1 MARFL
6 MNYIDTLYFILYT
19 FRKSIAKITSVTGTS
34 VTGTSVTGTSVTGT
48 SVTGTSVTD
57 TSVTD
62 TSVTGIFYLYIIFFI
77 LNLVESV
84 INDLFIF
91 VMSDV

>member
-1 MARFL
+1 MVMARFL

-19 FRKSIAKITSVTGTS
+19 FRKSIAKITS

>member
-1 MARFL
+1 MVMARFL

-19 FRKSIAKITSVTGTS
+19 FRKSIAKI
-34 VTGTSVTGTSVTGT
+34 TSVTGTSVTGT